1 MANTELLREI
11 VRRFDTLTLQGMK
24 NWETALGMEQLM
36 LQLLQNLTKEE
47 KEENAQ
53 NPAGE

>member
-1 MANTELLREI
+1 MTNTELLREI

-24 NWETALGMEQLM
+24 NWETAMGMEQLM
-36 LQLLQNLTKEE
+36 LQLLQSLKKE
-47 KEENAQ
+47 EENAQ